1 LLINLDNSLSTST
14 SPSLSR
20 CENSTSTNSDKTNY
34 LSNYNKNNTNNNE
47 TNDYVNSSLNNNNNN
62 APFSYESKIKHFVES
77 YSSNENATSNNQQS
91 ESKFTLVNFHQPTS
105 KFSNSSSTLSYLNE
119 IEIPARLKRSS
130 SFRSHP
136 RKQQIIAQHQISKPE
151 IVVNDTQVATKQAV
165 VLTDSGFMSSFNS
178 LSSSNSSSSSS
189 SSSSSPPLLITGAKQ
204 INSTSPS
211 SSSSS
216 SPSTLNKLLTT
227 PTTTAST
234 TDHDRLKNT
243 TVKSLAKTYENNN
256 TVILPNYFKPKLI
269 NTEKSNSIIKI
280 INNNNDNSRLI
291 RTKFE
296 SFEMPDT
303 NSTTTTTIREDDSLI
318 KENEIDSM
326 INLNVNEINLNNNN
340 NNATDQQEY
349 TKMNGYIISRIQNE
363 TTPQSCSLSTSPC
376 SSPSLTMLTKQ
387 KLVKLNLGKSITYE
401 NDTDNKKQQTTT
413 VSNSQVGNSFHKVLN
428 KIVETGIQVT
438 NRASS
443 LTPNTSFSKPPISMS
458 KIKQTI
464 NNNNN
469 NNNNNSNTYSFEPI
483 NGYEDKTNNENNNES
498 KLKKKLLYPY
508 KSNSLTRQSKSSNEN
523 KSLFKLNEFESINI
537 NKLSPSP
544 TEQQQQQQQQQL
556 DTTTTKKIDK
566 TYNFFNNFN
575 SSPTNRQ
582 KNSEKLVSNLKSGK
596 NKSYSISSSLPSR
609 NLGNKVVDDI
619 KSLFDKF
626 TNSSGKNSHS
636 SKLKTNDT
644 NDSEN
649 STFYTNNTNDSSTN
663 NSSSNNSHDNIKLT
677 TFKTENT
684 SNSRLKLSQ
693 SFSANINSN
702 NKLKSEV
709 PNHDFQMVKSLLKEA
724 KLDMNECP
732 DSPRKGALKKLGVSS
747 RDSSA
752 TRSPL
757 KVRWKDMIE
766 ISDLIE
772 DGSND
777 SEQENYTSDDSLNCH
792 SDDVKI
798 RNQSSDTE
806 NYHSIDSVLNNNN
819 KNKTKIK
826 KKKLKKKSSKSTSD
840 SFDIIVTSEKK
851 SFLPSRKFEGKQQQF
866 NLKPLHSTG
875 KQFEKEMNER
885 LEKLNQIKI
894 KTNVESTTNE
904 KFYDEIHS
912 DLDVVLFEL
921 HSTIEHVRL
930 SSMISNLNSSEEKNE
945 ENDNEIDSNLK
956 NEEKI
961 SNVAQICRHFVNN
974 SKNMISSALVNES
987 EVKPFVRNAMNSLCS
1002 LVVQCLETNYEYL
1015 NKNKKLD
1022 ETRQLLI
1029 QILNLLNTFRT
1040 TLNITYLASSKQLN
1054 EGNMN
1059 LLMKQATNLANEISL
1074 LIKHFKLLF

>member
-1 LLINLDNSLSTST
+1 MLINLDNSLSSST

-34 LSNYNKNNTNNNE
+34 LSNYNNNNNNE
-47 TNDYVNSSLNNNNNN
+47 TNDYVNSSLNNNN
-62 APFSYESKIKHFVES
+62 APISYESKIKHFVES
-77 YSSNENATSNNQQS
+77 YSSNENTTNNNQQC

-119 IEIPARLKRSS
+119 IEIPSRLKRSS

-178 LSSSNSSSSSS
+178 LSSSNSSSSS
-189 SSSSSPPLLITGAKQ
+189 PPLLISGSKQ

-216 SPSTLNKLLTT
+216 SPSTLNKLITT
-227 PTTTAST
+227 TTTA
-234 TDHDRLKNT
+234 DHDRLKNT
-243 TVKSLAKTYENNN
+243 TVKSIAKTYENNN

-303 NSTTTTTIREDDSLI
+303 NNITTTTIKDDHDSTI

-363 TTPQSCSLSTSPC
+363 TTPQSCSTSPC

-401 NDTDNKKQQTTT
+401 NDTDNKKQQTA
-413 VSNSQVGNSFHKVLN
+413 VSNSQVGNSLHKVLN

-469 NNNNNSNTYSFEPI
+469 NNNNTYSFEPI

-523 KSLFKLNEFESINI
+523 NTKSLFKLNEFESINI
-537 NKLSPSP
+537 NKLSSSP
-544 TEQQQQQQQQQL
+544 TEQQQQQQL
-556 DTTTTKKIDK
+556 DTTTATKKIDK

-582 KNSEKLVSNLKSGK
+582 KNTEKLVSNLKSGK

-649 STFYTNNTNDSSTN
+649 STFYTNNANDSPIN
-663 NSSSNNSHDNIKLT
+663 NSSNSHDNIKLT

-702 NKLKSEV
+702 NKLKSEI
-709 PNHDFQMVKSLLKEA
+709 PNPDFQTVKSLLKEA

-777 SEQENYTSDDSLNCH
+777 SEQENYTSDDSLNCQ

-806 NYHSIDSVLNNNN
+806 NYHSIDSVLNNNINN

-851 SFLPSRKFEGKQQQF
+851 SYLPSRKFEGKQQQF

-930 SSMISNLNSSEEKNE
+930 SSMISNLNSSQEKNE
-945 ENDNEIDSNLK
+945 ENDNDLKPLDSNLK